1 MKDVK
6 NSVRRRTIEKAFQV
20 GGTTA
25 SRALW
30 RQGIKQKVQPLGRI
44 LEIELEIELRE
55 MEIHIYHKS

>member
-1 MKDVK
+1 MKHVK

-20 GGTTA
+20 GGTAA

-30 RQGIKQKVQPLGRI
+30 GQGIKQKVQPLGRI
-44 LEIELEIELRE
+44 LEIELRE